1 MPENTPLPIVRSTK
15 DFFRDPL
22 GFTVRQ
28 VREVGDFY
36 RLRFYFRRLYVTTN
50 LEVIR
55 HVLQVNHR
63 NYVKSPAYRELKQ
76 ALGNGLVTSEG
87 ELWRRQRRLMQ
98 PIFYKQALQ
107 GIFEKMRGCAEAY
120 CQSLEQRPDP
130 KRPLDISE
138 EMMGITADIVLK
150 TLFSSDNPASRS
162 ELFRSM
168 WVAQD
173 YIMWRTLNPLLTP
186 LVWVNG
192 MRRRFRKAL
201 RLFDQ
206 NIYRLIEER
215 EKAENPP
222 HDLLSLLVH
231 ARDEE
236 TGEGMSR
243 RQLRD
248 EAITMYSAGHE
259 TSSNGLTWTL
269 YLLSQHPHVLAE
281 LRAEVDAVLGD
292 RTPGFE
298 DLKAL
303 DFTHMVLEESMR
315 LYPPAYA
322 VGREAVEED
331 LILGQRIPPK
341 SILLISIFALH
352 RDPRHWEDPE
362 AFRPERFAAERIK
375 ERPRLAYMPFGA
387 GPRMCIGNHFA
398 MMEMQLLLAMLIRR
412 FDFELVEGHPV
423 EPEPLITLKPKHG
436 LLMRVLP
443 RRRRSAG
450 KPPAEVTR
458 EKN

>member
-1 MPENTPLPIVRSTK
+1 MPDNTPLPVVRSTK

-28 VREVGDFY
+28 ARRVGDFY
-36 RLRFYFRRLYVTTN
+36 RLRFYFRKLFVTTN

-98 PIFYKQALQ
+98 PIFYKQALE
-107 GIFEKMRGCAEAY
+107 GIFEKMRGAAEDY
-120 CQSLEQRPDP
+120 CRRLEQRPDP
-130 KRPLDISE
+130 EHPLDLSQ

-162 ELFRSM
+162 ELYHSM
-168 WVAQD
+168 WVAQE
-173 YIMWRTLNPLLTP
+173 YIMWRTLNPFLTP

-192 MRRRFRKAL
+192 MRRRFKKAL

-215 EKAENPP
+215 ENAENPP

-231 ARDEE
+231 ARDAD
-236 TGEGMSR
+236 TGERMSR
-243 RQLRD
+243 HQLRD

-259 TSSNGLTWTL
+259 TSSNGLSWTF
-269 YLLSQHPHVLAE
+269 YLLAQHPEVLEE
-281 LRAEVDAVLGD
+281 LRREVDQTLAD
-292 RTPGFE
+292 RTPTFE

-303 DFTHMVLEESMR
+303 EYTRMVLEESMR

-322 VGREAVEED
+322 IGREAVEED
-331 LILGQRIPPK
+331 RILGHPIPPK
-341 SILLISIFALH
+341 SIILIAIYALH
-352 RDPRHWEDPE
+352 RDPQHWEEPD
-362 AFRPERFAAERIK
+362 AFRPERFAAEQLK

-398 MMEMQLLLAMLIRR
+398 MMEMQLLLAMLVRR

-436 LLMRVLP
+436 LLMRVRP
-443 RRRRSAG
+443 RTHRPAG
-450 KPPAEVTR
+450 KTPAQVSGGSG
-458 EKN
+458 